1 MPKDSF
7 VNYLKNL
14 LNTDVEIEKENIL
27 ENIVQENNNSDLE
40 DRIKNGEIISSIN
53 SIHSN
58 KSPGHDGIYIEMFTN
73 IQNEILPYSNRL
85 FNEIFDKGDLPSE
98 WW

>member
-1 MPKDSF
+1 MPQDSF
-7 VNYLKNL
+7 VNYFKNL
-14 LNTDVEIEKENIL
+14 LNTDVEIENENIL

-53 SIHSN
+53 IHSN
-58 KSPGHDGIYIEMFTN
+58 KSPGHDGIYIEMFKN

-98 WW
+98 WG